1 MKFDNNTEIIRDW
14 QTCTIYVHLLTIFGL
29 LFRIECESV
38 SRCFLNE
45 KAFSVIVKTCAKI
58 RWSVDGVVNVLMCN
72 VVCNLITRVLCL
84 LSIPH
89 TNNNSRLYLHYSSS
103 QPKLNRNTL
112 HLYYQTTKKVL
123 LYKRRSSHSI
133 LLLSSVSS
141 TLLDSIFQR
150 NINIMPGWKCIRP
163 VDGGH

>member
-1 MKFDNNTEIIRDW
+1 MRW
-14 QTCTIYVHLLTIFGL
+14 LLDSG
-29 LFRIECESV
+29 ESV

-112 HLYYQTTKKVL
+112 HLYYHTTIKVL
-123 LYKRRSSHSI
+123 LYKRRSSYSL

-141 TLLDSIFQR
+141 ALCQVGSVSDQLTVDIKIPQFHLFHCRHVGCICNSICHCR
-150 NINIMPGWKCIRP
+150 
-163 VDGGH
+163 